1 MNQQKNTKR
10 GILAKMNIV
19 LLGSPGV
26 GKGTYAKR
34 ISKIYDIPQISTGDM
49 FREATKNKTETGL
62 KAKEYLDKGELVP
75 DDVTIGIVEE
85 RLKQDDCKNGFM
97 LDGFPRTI
105 AQADALSNIIDIDK
119 VLNFTASDDTII
131 DRLSGRRVCSEC
143 GTIFHVK
150 NIPPKIEGVCD
161 ACGGKLI
168 QRDDDKPDSI
178 KKRLDVYKKQTE
190 PLIDYY
196 KEKELLADIDA
207 DKPIEQ
213 VDEIIADVRKALEE

>member
-1 MNQQKNTKR
+1 M
-10 GILAKMNIV
+10 AKMNIV

-34 ISKIYDIPQISTGDM
+34 ISKIYNIPQISTGDM
-49 FREATKNKTETGL
+49 FREAIKNKTEIGL
-62 KAKEYLDKGELVP
+62 EAKEYIDKGELVP
-75 DDVTIGIVEE
+75 DEVTIGIVKE
-85 RLKQDDCKNGFM
+85 RLEQEDCKNGFM

-105 AQADALSNIIDIDK
+105 VQADALSDIITIGK

-150 NIPPKIEGVCD
+150 NIPTKIEGICDVCE
-161 ACGGKLI
+161 GKVI
-168 QRDDDKPDSI
+168 QRADDKPDAI
-178 KKRLDVYKKQTE
+178 KKRLDVYKEQTS

-196 KEKELLADIDA
+196 TKKGILRSINADW
-207 DKPIEQ
+207 PIEQ
-213 VDEIIADVRKALEE
+213 VDKIIADVRKALEE

>member
-1 MNQQKNTKR
+1 
-10 GILAKMNIV
+10 LAKMNIV

-49 FREATKNKTETGL
+49 FREAIKNKTGIGL
-62 KAKEYLDKGELVP
+62 KAKEYMDKGELVP
-75 DDVTIGIVEE
+75 DDVTIGIVDE

-105 AQADALSNIIDIDK
+105 TQADALSNIIAIDK

-131 DRLSGRRVCSEC
+131 DRLSGRRVCRNC
-143 GTIFHVK
+143 GAIFHIR
-150 NIPPKIEGVCD
+150 NIIPKVEGVCD
-161 ACGGKLI
+161 NCGGEVY
-168 QRDDDKPDSI
+168 QREDDKPESV
-178 KKRLDVYKKQTE
+178 KKRLDVYKKQTA

-213 VDEIIADVRKALEE
+213 VDEIIADVGNALKE

>member
-1 MNQQKNTKR
+1 
-10 GILAKMNIV
+10 MNIV

-34 ISKIYDIPQISTGDM
+34 ISKIYSIPQISTGDM
-49 FREATKNKTETGL
+49 FREATKNKTKIGL
-62 KAKEYLDKGELVP
+62 KAKGYMEKGELVP

-85 RLKQDDCKNGFM
+85 RLKQEDCKNGFM

-119 VLNFTASDDTII
+119 VLNFTASDEVII

-213 VDEIIADVRKALEE
+213 LDEIIADVRKALEE

>member
-1 MNQQKNTKR
+1 
-10 GILAKMNIV
+10 MNIV

-34 ISKIYDIPQISTGDM
+34 ISKIYNIPQISTGDM
-49 FREATKNKTETGL
+49 FREAIKNKTEIGL
-62 KAKEYLDKGELVP
+62 KAKEYMDKGELVP

-85 RLKQDDCKNGFM
+85 RLKKDDCKNGFM

-105 AQADALSNIIDIDK
+105 AQAEALDKIIVIDK
-119 VLNFTASDDTII
+119 VLDFTASDEVII
-131 DRLSGRRVCSEC
+131 DRLSGRRVCRNC
-143 GTIFHVK
+143 GAIYHIR
-150 NIPPKIEGVCD
+150 NIVPKVEGVCD
-161 ACGGKLI
+161 NCGGELY
-168 QRDDDKPDSI
+168 QRDDDKPESV
-178 KKRLDVYKKQTE
+178 KKRLDVYKKQTA

-207 DKPIEQ
+207 NRPIEQ